1 MATETSGGAKA
12 GTAASAA
19 AAAATRAVRLP
30 VVQHLRPLGSL
41 ENVFDEEKATEFV
54 ERVRRAADVATLGEK
69 KSGTAG
75 TEWFVSGAGG
85 WVEVDRVTSGCC
97 LLCFFSLPGW
107 LSQSAKRPVR
117 DRWPGG
123 QPLLKPAHAR
133 LLYTGGGSNKKKEV
147 CTMKYLLVQ

>member
-12 GTAASAA
+12 GTAAAAAA

-75 TEWFVSGAGG
+75 AEWFVSGAGG

-97 LLCFFSLPGW
+97 LLCFFFAPW
-107 LSQSAKRPVR
+107 LAVSVGKT
-117 DRWPGG
+117 
-123 QPLLKPAHAR
+123 AR
-133 LLYTGGGSNKKKEV
+133 A
-147 CTMKYLLVQ
+147 